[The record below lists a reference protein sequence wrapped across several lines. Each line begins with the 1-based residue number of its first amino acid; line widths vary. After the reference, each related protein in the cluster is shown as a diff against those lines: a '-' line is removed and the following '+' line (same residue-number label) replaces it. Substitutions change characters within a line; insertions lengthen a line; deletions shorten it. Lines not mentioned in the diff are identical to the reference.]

1 MNYSEIIGSNIRYE
15 RKKRHLTIEDLS
27 EILGIAPGFLG
38 LIERGQRGTSI
49 KNLVTIANFFSLT
62 LDELIT
68 RDVTN
73 NGLMVREAGEEEF
86 TKEDTLVSLVH
97 SLDSGEIDFIIST
110 IKNLRKLTKHG
121 SDDLSYDN

>member
-1 MNYSEIIGSNIRYE
+1 MNYSEIIGSNIRFE

-68 RDVTN
+68 RDIGSSV
-73 NGLMVREAGEEEF
+73 MVREQSEQEF
-86 TKEDTLVSLVH
+86 TKEDTLISLVH
-97 SLDSGEIDFIIST
+97 SLDSDEIDFIIST

-121 SDDLSYDN
+121 DGNLSYDN